1 MPSNLKTR
9 LQILVVLS
17 LGLQTTPVARAQP
30 DEGPGGP
37 ILVVA
42 DAANPFG
49 RYFAEILRTEGFNYF
64 DVIDI
69 SLLTPAEL
77 SAHEIVILGEMA
89 LIPDEVTM
97 LTDWVT
103 AGGKLI
109 AMRPDPQLA
118 GLLGLTVDGGTL
130 ADGYVLVN
138 TASAPGAGIVAE
150 TIATLYSDVSTSTP
164 YPAVT
169 CNTVGFDGGQAAAF
183 TYDLAR
189 SVVYTR
195 QGNPAWVGQNRD
207 GQFEI
212 MTVDLFYGNA
222 AGDPQPDWVNLD
234 KVAIPQADE
243 QQRLLA
249 NLILYMLGH
258 PWPRFWYF
266 PSGHKAVVIMTGDQH
281 GCCGSTVSRLQ
292 IYVDQSPPGCSLDD
306 WECVRASSFVYQ
318 NSSLTD
324 AEALAWT
331 NLGFELGIH
340 LPHPCDSNW
349 TAQQMIDQYALEL
362 ADFAALYPSLPTQS
376 AERSHC
382 IPVTDWVGEPLAQQL
397 YGIRI
402 DTNYYYWPVQWHMN
416 RPGMFTGSGMP
427 MRFADLDGTI
437 IDVYQATTQMT
448 DEGQTYSFTADELL
462 DKAIGPEGYYG
473 AFCANM
479 HTCTRTRQ
487 ITPAPT

>member
-1 MPSNLKTR
+1 MLSNLKTR

-17 LGLQTTPVARAQP
+17 LGLQSTPVARAQP

-130 ADGYVLVN
+130 ADGYILVN
-138 TASAPGAGIVAE
+138 TASAPGAGIVGE
-150 TIATLYSDVSTSTP
+150 TIQYHGNADLYTLNGAQNFATLHSDVSTSTP

-169 CNTVGFDGGQAAAF
+169 SNTVGFDGGQAAAF

-207 GQFEI
+207 GQFNI
-212 MTVDLFYGNA
+212 MTVDLFFGNA
-222 AGDPQPDWVNLD
+222 VGDPQPDWVNLD

-281 GCCGSTVSRLQ
+281 SCCDSTISRFQ
-292 IYVDQSPPGCSLDD
+292 TYVDQSPPGCSVDD
-306 WECVRASSFVYQ
+306 WECVRSSSYVLP
-318 NSSLTD
+318 NS
-324 AEALAWT
+324 
-331 NLGFELGIH
+331 
-340 LPHPCDSNW
+340 
-349 TAQQMIDQYALEL
+349 
-362 ADFAALYPSLPTQS
+362 
-376 AERSHC
+376 
-382 IPVTDWVGEPLAQQL
+382 
-397 YGIRI
+397 
-402 DTNYYYWPVQWHMN
+402 
-416 RPGMFTGSGMP
+416 
-427 MRFADLDGTI
+427 
-437 IDVYQATTQMT
+437 
-448 DEGQTYSFTADELL
+448 
-462 DKAIGPEGYYG
+462 
-473 AFCANM
+473 
-479 HTCTRTRQ
+479 
-487 ITPAPT
+487 